1 MDRAIALAAKAGLGE
16 RSGGC
21 FGAVVVKNGEIVG
34 EGYNQVISTHD
45 PTAHAEMQ
53 AIRSASRYLQTHS
66 LDGCVL
72 YSSGEP
78 CPMCLC
84 AAAWARISKVVVGST
99 VEDAKTYGNF
109 DDCKFYELLKTG
121 SLIEKEYDLGARL
134 KLLPIWKEYAA
145 SAPCNY

>member
-21 FGAVVVKNGEIVG
+21 FGAVIVKNGEVVG

-84 AAAWARISKVVVGST
+84 AAAWARIPKVVVGST

-109 DDCKFYELLKTG
+109 DDSKFYELLKTG

-134 KLLPIWKEYAA
+134 KLLTIWKEYAA
-145 SAPCNY
+145 SAPINY